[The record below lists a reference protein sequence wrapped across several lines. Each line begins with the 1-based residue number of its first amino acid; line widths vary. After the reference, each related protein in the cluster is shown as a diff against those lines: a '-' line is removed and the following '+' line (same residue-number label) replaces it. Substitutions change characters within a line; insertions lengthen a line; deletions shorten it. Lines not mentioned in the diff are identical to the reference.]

1 MSISHHR
8 PRCISTMSSSSYY
21 HTTSMQNHTR
31 KFILPNNYHQQIRQF
46 ARLTKRGGGH
56 TRTTKYS
63 FEDEDR
69 VIPQESKNIL
79 IIGSSG
85 ILGKTLVSHFGIK
98 HDWNVVGADI
108 VQSDI
113 VKEEKSGLG
122 DFICLPK
129 DGSMADLT
137 VELYRGVSNTLL
149 QGGETNKK
157 TKLDAVVCAS
167 GGWAGDVDI
176 ANVMENHLSKDA
188 NSNNEMDE
196 DVDFEEEYA
205 RESAEVCER
214 MMRMN
219 YYPIVAGSQ
228 IVPRF
233 MKQGGK

>member
-1 MSISHHR
+1 MSISHHHR
-8 PRCISTMSSSSYY
+8 RCITASSS
-21 HTTSMQNHTR
+21 HTSMQNHTR
-31 KFILPNNYHQQIRQF
+31 QFVLPNNNYHQQQIRQF
-46 ARLTKRGGGH
+46 ARLTKRGGPP
-56 TRTTKYS
+56 RTKYS

-69 VIPQESKNIL
+69 VAPQESKNIL
-79 IIGSSG
+79 VIGSSG

-108 VQSDI
+108 LESDT
-113 VKEEKSGLG
+113 KKEKSGLG
-122 DFICLPK
+122 EFIRLPK

-137 VELYRGVSNTLL
+137 VELYRGVSNTLK
-149 QGGETNKK
+149 GGETNK

-176 ANVMENHLSKDA
+176 ANVMEKHLSKDSA
-188 NSNNEMDE
+188 NSSSEMDDE
-196 DVDFEEEYA
+196 DVDFEEEYV

-228 IVPRF
+228 VVGRF

>member
-1 MSISHHR
+1 
-8 PRCISTMSSSSYY
+8 
-21 HTTSMQNHTR
+21 MQNHTR
-31 KFILPNNYHQQIRQF
+31 QFILPNNYQQIRQF

-56 TRTTKYS
+56 PRTKYS

-108 VQSDI
+108 IESDI
-113 VKEEKSGLG
+113 VKEKSGLG
-122 DFICLPK
+122 DFIRLPK
-129 DGSMADLT
+129 DGSVADLT
-137 VELYRGVSNTLL
+137 VELYRGVSNTFL
-149 QGGETNKK
+149 QGGETNK

-167 GGWAGDVDI
+167 GGWVGDVDI
-176 ANVMENHLSKDA
+176 ENVMENYLSKNAD
-188 NSNNEMDE
+188 SSSEMDE

-205 RESAEVCER
+205 KESAEVCER